1 MTFREKLVR
10 LRKLK
15 DLTQDEFASAVGV
28 SRQAVYK
35 WESGQSYP
43 EVPKLLEIK
52 MLFGISIDD
61 LLDETYEVAL
71 PEKKRRKRIGKA
83 DKERIEKEVL
93 AEESALVNNEDNA
106 EVAVAL
112 DVEAKQD
119 DEVLIEQEPTK
130 EEVAPLEDA
139 VSDIE
144 PAHDTDNEK
153 PKNEEPAQI
162 DYEEP
167 ATLTYTSVP
176 VIDSET
182 TKTEADK
189 NQKKGFFARLF
200 NKK

>member
-61 LLDETYEVAL
+61 LLDETYEVAM

-106 EVAVAL
+106 EAAVAL

-119 DEVLIEQEPTK
+119 EEVLIEQEPTK

-139 VSDIE
+139 VSYSE
-144 PAHDTDNEK
+144 PAHDTDNEE
-153 PKNEEPAQI
+153 PKKEEPAQI

-167 ATLTYTSVP
+167 ATLTYTSAP